1 MEVTIKELLKRYE
14 EELNLEE
21 KLKYNDYEGIG
32 QTFMI
37 RGLLLSD
44 IDTLTMQEYN
54 KILKFEK
61 IIQKIYEPLLAKYP
75 QLKKAIDEGRSK
87 MLEYQL
93 KNVA

>member
-1 MEVTIKELLKRYE
+1 MHKELLTRYE
-14 EELNLEE
+14 EELNLKE

-44 IDTLTMQEYN
+44 IDALTTREYN

-61 IIQKIYEPLLAKYP
+61 IIQSVYEPLLAKYP

-93 KNVA
+93 KKVA